1 MSFNLQLPVASC
13 QLPVS
18 WLYWFM
24 ASIHVRILE
33 VSAFHK
39 PFLSMSAARAAILC
53 LILTA
58 SLCAAADL
66 FDGRG
71 DVGATKH
78 AGSVEF
84 DAARRAY
91 TVAGGGANMWFTNDA
106 FHFVWK
112 KMSGDVTLAASIAF
126 VDAEGGSDPH
136 RKACLLVRQSLEP
149 NSAYADA
156 ALHRDG

>member
-1 MSFNLQLPVASC
+1 MLAAQAVFFGWILAESLGAVAD
-13 QLPVS
+13 
-18 WLYWFM
+18 F
-24 ASIHVRILE
+24 
-33 VSAFHK
+33 
-39 PFLSMSAARAAILC
+39 
-53 LILTA
+53 
-58 SLCAAADL
+58 

-78 AGSVEF
+78 AGAVEF

-112 KMSGDVTLAASIAF
+112 KVSGDVTLGADITL
-126 VDAEGGSDPH
+126 VGPGGDPH
-136 RKACLLVRQSLEP
+136 RKACLLVRQNLEP

-156 ALHRDG
+156 ALHGDGLASLQYRPASNERTYEIQS